1 MSDTIA
7 IFVAWPYANGDSHL
21 GHIAGAYLPADIFAR
36 YHRLRGN
43 RVLMVSGSDTH
54 GTPITVRAKQA
65 GISPREIY
73 EHYHDRFLGDWQQLG
88 ITFDLFTHTD
98 TANHHTIAQ
107 QIFRRLYDEEVMFL
121 GMEKQLYDR
130 EAGQF
135 LADRYVEGTCP
146 HCGYAGARGDQ
157 CDHCGRTL
165 DAVELIDPRSK
176 LTGSRPEIRETE
188 QFFIDLPAYEAELTD
203 YVEGNEHWRPTVRN
217 FVLGWLREGLQPRAM
232 SRDISWGIPLP
243 IEGYEEKVMYV
254 WFEAVIGY
262 ISAAVEWAKNRGTP
276 DEWEAWWKNPDAR
289 SYYFIGKDNTPFHTV
304 LWGTELLGYDRS
316 LNLPYDVP
324 ANEYLN
330 LEGEKFSTSR
340 NYAVWLPD
348 FLERYD
354 PDPLRYYLTAI
365 APETK
370 DADFKWE
377 EFVLRNNSE
386 LVAAWGNLVNRVLGF
401 AYKRYDG
408 IVPTPGDLDDA
419 DQALLSQ
426 IEQGFARVGELYE
439 RVRLRDA
446 LREALAL
453 VREVNG
459 YLERKSPW
467 KVFKSDPAAA
477 GTTIFVAMRAIDSLK
492 LMLAPVLPHSSQQ
505 IHDFFSYEGALFGTL
520 QRRTV
525 DEDGRPHAVVEY
537 QTLAAERDGIDR
549 WRPSEL
555 APGTPFAQPEPLYKL
570 FDESVV
576 EQEKANLKAQL
587 TAHADDE

>member
-525 DEDGRPHAVVEY
+525 DEDGRPHDVVEY

>member
-1 MSDTIA
+1 SQQGTAATMSDTIA

-525 DEDGRPHAVVEY
+525 DEDGRPHDVVEY
-537 QTLAAERDGIDR
+537 QTLA
-549 WRPSEL
+549 
-555 APGTPFAQPEPLYKL
+555 
-570 FDESVV
+570 
-576 EQEKANLKAQL
+576 
-587 TAHADDE
+587 

>member
-446 LREALAL
+446 LREVLAL

-505 IHDFFSYEGALFGTL
+505 IHDFSATRERSSARSSGARWTKTGDPTL
-520 QRRTV
+520 WSN
-525 DEDGRPHAVVEY
+525 
-537 QTLAAERDGIDR
+537 IKR
-549 WRPSEL
+549 WPPN
-555 APGTPFAQPEPLYKL
+555 ATA
-570 FDESVV
+570 
-576 EQEKANLKAQL
+576 L
-587 TAHADDE
+587 TAGGPASWPPALPSPSPSRSTNSSTNRSSSKKRRISRRN

>member
-446 LREALAL
+446 LREVLAL

>member
-217 FVLGWLREGLQPRAM
+217 FVLGWLREGLRPRAM

-525 DEDGRPHAVVEY
+525 DEDGRPHDVVEY